1 MAHACPG
8 HHALARATK
17 PTSPSNLQGSRPRL
31 RPVPPRH
38 IQHGPS
44 RYASSLV
51 CMDPLYPPTLT
62 GSRPLAAYRHYR
74 HPRPAVDPIGPNQP
88 WLWPAS
94 LHEALATSTPA
105 IRSPPHLLIALTQL
119 VQPATVRGPFNSSC
133 EPTSMQVCIQ
143 STNKSY
149 ADPYVRASCEPPRT
163 PSPAFSLSCT
173 PSHSLLSRQTLLAS

>member
-1 MAHACPG
+1 MQHVNLPAMQQLAKAYAPAAIFT
-8 HHALARATK
+8 HHATNQQICSPHISPLHTSAQS
-17 PTSPSNLQGSRPRL
+17 TSP
-31 RPVPPRH
+31 
-38 IQHGPS
+38 
-44 RYASSLV
+44 
-51 CMDPLYPPTLT
+51 C
-62 GSRPLAAYRHYR
+62 
-74 HPRPAVDPIGPNQP
+74 
-88 WLWPAS
+88 PAS